1 MRAAVVGVGAVGA
14 RIARQLLSSA
24 TIDTVLI
31 ADQDP
36 KVSAAVARS
45 LGAGAE
51 VVELNGPA
59 SLPDVD
65 VLVLASPPGT
75 HVTLARAAV
84 LAGIGVVSASDSVPD
99 VEGLLRLDD
108 WARERNT
115 SVAVGA
121 GLMPGLTCVLAKHG
135 AALFDEVAE
144 IHVAKAGTGGPSC
157 AIQHHRALSLSNS
170 EYHDGQWST
179 HRGGS
184 GRVLRW
190 FPDPVASR
198 DCYRALMPD
207 PLLLHRAFPETER
220 ITARVA
226 ATRRD
231 RLTMGIPMLR
241 PPHRP
246 EGGVGAIRVELW
258 GSRNNQRDVLAYGA
272 VDRPGVAAGAV
283 AALTATWMLE
293 GRLRAVGAAGL
304 AELVEPVPFLA
315 ELATRGVKT
324 AVFEGETAWKLPA
337 E

>member
-1 MRAAVVGVGAVGA
+1 MRSAVVGVGAVGA
-14 RIARQLLSSA
+14 RVARQLVSSA
-24 TIDTVLI
+24 AIDTVLV

-36 KVSAAVARS
+36 HVSATVARS

-51 VVELNGPA
+51 VVEISGPA
-59 SLPDVD
+59 SLPEVD

-84 LAGIGVVSASDSVPD
+84 LAGVDVVSVSDSVHD
-99 VEGLLRLDD
+99 IEGLLQLDD

-115 SVAVGA
+115 RVAVGA
-121 GLMPGLTCVLAKHG
+121 GLMPGLTCVLARHG

-144 IHVAKAGTGGPSC
+144 IHVAKSGTGGPAC
-157 AIQHHRALSLSNS
+157 ARQHHHALNLSND
-170 EYHDGQWST
+170 EYHDGQWTT

-184 GRVLRW
+184 GRILRW
-190 FPDPVASR
+190 FPDPVGSR
-198 DCYRALMPD
+198 DCYRALLPD
-207 PLLLHRAFPETER
+207 PSLLHRSFPDTER

-246 EGGVGAIRVELW
+246 EGGVGAVRVELW
-258 GSRNNQRDVLAYGA
+258 GSRNNQRDVVAYGA

-283 AALTATWMLE
+283 AALTATWMLA
-293 GRLRAVGAAGL
+293 GRILPVGAAGL
-304 AELVEPVPFLA
+304 ADLVEPVPFLA
-315 ELATRGVKT
+315 ELATRGVKA
-324 AVFEGETAWKLPA
+324 AVFEGETAWKLPS